1 MLKFTLKKHLGGDD
15 TEILLEKTTYQNN
28 GSLALLAYFPDD
40 EGHIDTDWPDI
51 LSVNLEGAPADDHAF
66 YGSSDCPQTLKELT
80 KIGFIEPIDQAIQGM
95 GVYTLFRVTD
105 KYWNKLTET
114 K

>member
-1 MLKFTLKKHLGGDD
+1 MLKFTLKKYLDDDD

-51 LSVNLEGAPADDHAF
+51 LSINLEDAPADSHAF
-66 YGSSDCPQTLKELT
+66 YGDSGCSETLKALT
-80 KIGFIEPIDQAIQGM
+80 KVGFIEPIDQAIQGM

-105 KYWNKLTET
+105 KYWNELTEA